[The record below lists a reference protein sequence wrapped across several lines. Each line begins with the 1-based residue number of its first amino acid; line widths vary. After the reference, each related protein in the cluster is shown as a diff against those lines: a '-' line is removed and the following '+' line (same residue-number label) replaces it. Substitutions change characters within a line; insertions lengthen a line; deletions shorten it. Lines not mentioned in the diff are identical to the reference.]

1 MFIVGHPLRKPQTVS
16 PEIQVAEL
24 AENLLAQDQDLV
36 VQFQHIVQ
44 ALGFD
49 GAGNAVNSHPIILAS
64 IVRWKFK
71 A

>member
-1 MFIVGHPLRKPQTVS
+1 MFIVGLPLRKPQTVS

-36 VQFQHIVQ
+36 VQFLHIVQ

-49 GAGNAVNSHPIILAS
+49 GAGNAVNSQTGIDGFLDKH
-64 IVRWKFK
+64 
-71 A
+71 